1 MKSSKH
7 ILTVCLLSFVAS
19 AALAAPPLADKV
31 PENTIFYLG
40 WAGRNL
46 TFDGSLLGQML
57 KEPEVAAIFAGL
69 KRAATVGIGDK
80 MDGQA
85 ALDHAWEMAGIA
97 WQKPMALALIDL
109 SLMKQERPGPEGR
122 PIMVSSQPAPVGAV
136 LIDLGKDRA
145 AFDNHLQKLLNLA
158 GEELKITRA
167 TVGNVT
173 YQSFA
178 TPVGPCGLGYV
189 GDLFFACVGEKVPE
203 TIVAIAGGKQKPL
216 AVNAKF
222 VAAMKE
228 VAAEQPQMA
237 VYLDAARTYEVVDK
251 LLAGQGPRGAE
262 KVADFHRIIKA
273 LGIDG
278 VTALAGA
285 GNIVDRGVHEKVRI
299 FTDAPHTGV
308 LMLLSGKPL
317 SPKALAGAP
326 ADADVVCAASLNPA
340 KLLAELKRV
349 AAEIEPKAA
358 EEIEA
363 NLASA
368 SKELGVD
375 IEKDLLAHIGD
386 EWTLCSAGSL
396 GGFITGTAVSVELKD
411 PAKFAESLGKL
422 EAFFKRMLGQEAPGT
437 APATRPRGRGP
448 EIRSCKIGALEV
460 HYVAIS
466 GGTITMWLGAVAP
479 AWAIHNGRLHI
490 AAFPQ
495 VVAAAATGSAEK
507 PLTDSPTFA
516 AVRKRVSPTPSILMY
531 ANTPGLLRKL
541 YGVPLVG
548 WTLMTNMIGR
558 EVGPALTPEML
569 PILPKIE
576 KYLTP
581 DICAVSADAKGITI
595 ESYGSGIGVGMIA
608 GSPVGPALT
617 TAMLLPPLSR
627 ARMLAKRSLSAAN
640 LKNIGMGCMMY
651 QVEENQLPP
660 DLIKLVEKNAIIP
673 ELLMSPNS
681 GRKVRLDA
689 KGKPIGPFDYV
700 YLGSDLKKDDIRDP
714 GGTILAYERPE
725 INRYQGT
732 NVLYADGHVTWVSMA
747 RFQRDLNRTKTF
759 LANRAKAEKKKDF

>member
-7 ILTVCLLSFVAS
+7 ILAVCVLTVLAS

-31 PENTIFYLG
+31 PENTMFYLG

-46 TFDGSLLGQML
+46 TFDGSLLGQMV

-69 KRAATVGIGDK
+69 KQAIATGIGENK
-80 MDGQA
+80 DGQA
-85 ALDHAWEMAGIA
+85 ALEHAWAMAGIA
-97 WQKPMALALIDL
+97 WQKPVAVALIDL
-109 SLMKQERPGPEGR
+109 SLIRQEMPAPEGR
-122 PIMVSSQPAPVGAV
+122 PVRASSRPAPVGAV

-216 AVNAKF
+216 ATNAKF
-222 VAAMKE
+222 VAAMKD
-228 VAAEQPQMA
+228 VAAEQPQTA
-237 VYLDAARTYEVVDK
+237 VYLDVPRTYEVVDK
-251 LLAGQGPRGAE
+251 LLAGEGPRGAE
-262 KVADFHRIIKA
+262 NAAEFRRIIKA

-285 GNIVDRGVHEKVRI
+285 GNIVDRGVHDKVRI

-375 IEKDLLAHIGD
+375 IEKELLAHIGD

-448 EIRSCKIGALEV
+448 EIRSCKVGTLEV

-466 GGTITMWLGAVAP
+466 GRGIATWLGVVAP
-479 AWAIHNGRLHI
+479 AWAIHDGRLHV

-495 VVAAAATGSAEK
+495 VVAAAATGAAEK
-507 PLTDSPTFA
+507 PLTESPAFA
-516 AVRKRVSPTPSILMY
+516 DVRKRLSPTPSILMY
-531 ANTPGLLRKL
+531 VNTPGLLRKL

-548 WTLMTNMIGR
+548 WTLMTNMLGR
-558 EVGPALTPEML
+558 QVGPALTPEML

-595 ESYGSGIGVGMIA
+595 ESYGSGVGGGMIA
-608 GSPVGPALT
+608 GSPVGPAMM
-617 TAMLLPPLSR
+617 ASIALPSLGG
-627 ARMLAKRSLSAAN
+627 ARMQAKRSMSASN
-640 LKNIGMGCMMY
+640 LRIIGTGCMMY
-651 QVEENQLPP
+651 EEQFNQLPP
-660 DLIKLVEKNAIIP
+660 DLIKLVEIAAATP
-673 ELLMSPNS
+673 QLLVSPNS
-681 GRKVRLDA
+681 GRKVQRDA

-700 YLGSDLKKDDIRDP
+700 YLGSDLKSEEIPEPNRI
-714 GGTILAYERPE
+714 ILAYERPE
-725 INRYQGT
+725 INRNEGT
-732 NVLYADGHVTWVSMA
+732 NVLYADGHTEWVSMA
-747 RFQRDLNRTKTF
+747 RFQRDLKRTQDF
-759 LANRAKAEKKKDF
+759 LAKKAKAVKLEDF